1 MIYFSLFV
9 LFITLI
15 TVTILLAR
23 YSYQVATRT
32 GRSRV
37 GFVWLS
43 IFFPA
48 VAWIICLVIDKDETR
63 YEDPICGGV
72 GVDPFLRRR
81 QVDE

>member
-9 LFITLI
+9 LFISLI

-43 IFFPA
+43 ILFPA

-63 YEDPICGGV
+63 YEA
-72 GVDPFLRRR
+72 
-81 QVDE
+81 